1 MKENTKEETN
11 IGKIP
16 YYATIHKPKEEE
28 IMDELLG
35 KETRRIFEFPLE
47 EYTDREKQKLIEFYE
62 YCLAQKYIIPRS
74 NKSGKFSYPNIFRQ
88 LQGADFDIEK
98 GFGEIVKEINFKNK
112 KLPIEMEDVF
122 IKIMNS
128 GFIYV
133 HGRDKCY
140 RPLIVFNPAIF
151 TSIDCSLENWEKFGV
166 FFMEFLINK
175 FLLPSKVENWNIIVD
190 LGDLKMTNIPYQLKD
205 IFSAFKGIYR
215 CRLYKLYLLNM
226 NFVFNI
232 VWNIVKLIMGP
243 TLEAKACNVDTN
255 DGEYDL
261 LFQNINRN
269 QVEKK
274 YGGTAEDLK
283 PGEYYPPKFVS
294 EQYFCGKKNNE
305 DNEEN
310 ESLNENYMDF
320 YKDLNSNMI
329 FYEARSE

>member
-16 YYATIHKPKEEE
+16 YDATIHKPKEEE
-28 IMDELLG
+28 KIDEVLG
-35 KETRRIFEFPLE
+35 KETRRIFESPLE

-74 NKSGKFSYPNIFRQ
+74 NKSGKFTNPNIFRQ

-98 GFGEIVKEINFKNK
+98 GFGERVKEINFKNK

-140 RPLIVFNPAIF
+140 RPLIVFNPGLF
-151 TSIDCSLENWEKFGV
+151 TSIEVPLESWEKFGV
-166 FFMEFLINK
+166 YFMEFLIHK

-190 LGDLKMTNIPYQLKD
+190 FGDLSMTNIPYQLKE

-294 EQYFCGKKNNE
+294 EQYLNYFDKGRKKLDRICNNY
-305 DNEEN
+305 N
-310 ESLNENYMDF
+310 F
-320 YKDLNSNMI
+320 
-329 FYEARSE
+329 F